1 MVDMDSDV
9 CDPLLVYHK
18 YRMVLAVDDAVLHT
32 EAEAGVHDNSRVY
45 DRNNHVHK
53 VRASN
58 DHEYKDLQSKCV
70 YRTKAS
76 KVQIRSMMALDEDR
90 VVYGNNGR
98 GNALDVNQI
107 LYNQATN
114 GTRGNPV
121 QIYHNCT
128 DWLDAYDSL
137 GSLHCLCCYE

>member
-1 MVDMDSDV
+1 MANTDSDV

-18 YRMVLAVDDAVLHT
+18 YRMALVVDDAVLHT
-32 EAEAGVHDNSRVY
+32 EAMEDVHHNNHVC
-45 DRNNHVHK
+45 DRNNR
-53 VRASN
+53 VRMDHASN
-58 DHEYKDLQSKCV
+58 DREYKDLQSKCV

-98 GNALDVNQI
+98 GNALDVDQI

-114 GTRGNPV
+114 GTRGSPV
-121 QIYHNCT
+121 QIYHSCT

-137 GSLHCLCCYE
+137 GSLRCLCCYE

>member
-1 MVDMDSDV
+1 MANTDSDV
-9 CDPLLVYHK
+9 CDPLPVYHK
-18 YRMVLAVDDAVLHT
+18 HHMALVVDDAVLHT
-32 EAEAGVHDNSRVY
+32 EAMEDVHH
-45 DRNNHVHK
+45 NNHVYDHSIH
-53 VRASN
+53 VRTDHASN
-58 DHEYKDLQSKCV
+58 DREYKDLQSKCV

-90 VVYGNNGR
+90 AVCGSSGH
-98 GNALDVNQI
+98 GNALDVDQI
-107 LYNQATN
+107 LYNQATS
-114 GTRGNPV
+114 GTRESPV